1 MFLKM
6 FNENIDDLNDVIPSL
21 AIMRLSFML
30 KDIYKHAKKPNLLNE
45 IEMQKLYINYGDK
58 YNAIDKVVL
67 LIYGIT
73 SINNYKID
81 EEKIPISRVNIE
93 SLNEKEKALYE
104 KNELPELITPK
115 VILETNIG
123 SVVIGYDYAYVR
135 KETFTPNIE
144 LTDEQKIMLDDERLT
159 FDVNYPY
166 ISIDP
171 DNQIITISPIVS
183 YEVFTM
189 KDKPKH
195 TYEKYIIDIQKY
207 EFKRAHSCEPIK
219 YMEEYE
225 IIEVAEDKRPNID
238 NWDYN
243 KSYLIKEGNN
253 EKLIIEYTK
262 ESKQFQIITKNDYSI
277 STISFDEQINEYIK
291 EKLYFVNYP
300 KE

>member
-45 IEMQKLYINYGDK
+45 VEMQKLYINYGDK

-93 SLNEKEKALYE
+93 SLNEKEKALYD

-183 YEVFTM
+183 YDVFTM
-189 KDKPKH
+189 KDKPKY

-225 IIEVAEDKRPNID
+225 IIEVSEDKRPNID

-253 EKLIIEYTK
+253 EELIIEYTK